1 MSLNCLLLGENS
13 NKSFS
18 VDVGE
23 ITVIPINQ
31 NSFQF
36 KFNKIKISHI
46 KILISC
52 QMIDENIKPAT
63 LLLWKVD
70 GKKVEYNKD
79 ALKSFFSEDD
89 IKEYLGGELME
100 SRYMLTKYFTEENFE
115 KIEEEIHIIIQVLA
129 VAAPVSATAV
139 SSQNVTQEEEHITI
153 EKIVKTSQIIGNK
166 DSPVITMYKYI
177 ERTHIQQFIKDTI
190 KTNLEAF
197 EIGSSRTNDYQG
209 ISISGGSGT
218 GKTRHGFET
227 INIIKDLKQIKDG
240 SFEVIHIFVQIF
252 SRSSLAHFDKRPL
265 RDPSTGRYPHVA
277 SHVNLVGHYLALAI
291 ASYYFTKNYQQESLQ
306 SFKELA
312 GNSALDLVTVLRA
325 IRQSYSESKKLLI
338 LLQLDEYQRDEY
350 LIANILRYIS
360 QLVVNNQVRVLK
372 ILIVP
377 ICTGTAPIKLQVG
390 NPGYLSVTDYSI
402 YDVHMS
408 PMDIEKSF
416 KFMKSDIDHNMKV
429 SNEFIY
435 SNLSDNPLYHIL
447 VGAIRGIAVIMERCA
462 LELFKMER
470 PFASAKQAKE
480 IWRILVNW
488 AKRKYSID
496 TWLDCVGGRKDPQD
510 EEDDKRKKAILKLM
524 FWIHT
529 QKLITK
535 DIALGDST
543 LEDHEAGGLIF
554 LEKIDDIRYKA
565 KAPLVLIASLV
576 SHLRLASNEVLS
588 KKIDIQ
594 HNVNYR
600 TTSILKR
607 KFYDNP
613 RNLHIWNYLIDYK
626 KLFVIT
632 DANND
637 KVEDID
643 VTTGHFILL
652 VCRYRLSDL
661 LTSHAEEKYK
671 FTSTESDFPVYKT
684 LLTLEN
690 FENELEKAT
699 ESYECFIVMII
710 KQFLGKVNELPS
722 KVLRDL
728 TGIMFEDQFL
738 EFMGIYGDFTRFIAG
753 EVLGMTMDKRNEE
766 ISEMMLDK
774 NKEESEIK
782 IDN

>member
-1 MSLNCLLLGENS
+1 
-13 NKSFS
+13 
-18 VDVGE
+18 
-23 ITVIPINQ
+23 
-31 NSFQF
+31 
-36 KFNKIKISHI
+36 
-46 KILISC
+46 
-52 QMIDENIKPAT
+52 
-63 LLLWKVD
+63 
-70 GKKVEYNKD
+70 
-79 ALKSFFSEDD
+79 
-89 IKEYLGGELME
+89 
-100 SRYMLTKYFTEENFE
+100 
-115 KIEEEIHIIIQVLA
+115 
-129 VAAPVSATAV
+129 
-139 SSQNVTQEEEHITI
+139 
-153 EKIVKTSQIIGNK
+153 
-166 DSPVITMYKYI
+166 MYKYI

-416 KFMKSDIDHNMKV
+416 KFMKSVIDHNMKV

-576 SHLRLASNEVLS
+576 SHLRLGFFDDIILDPFSRLDEESYPKFILNMHLITYRLADLIGIHQMTIKEIYFGCLLASNEVLS